1 MSLDLLFTIANGFAL
16 LGWLLLALAPRW
28 RLTHA
33 AVVSGAM
40 SLVLAALYSG
50 LMWHFHGIFEDG
62 GFGSLPEVVKLFSHP
77 AGVLIGWVH
86 YLAFDLFIGGWEL
99 RDAQRR
105 GVPHLLLLPC
115 LGLTLMFGPV
125 GLLAYFVVRRV
136 LGREPLGG

>member
-16 LGWLLLALAPRW
+16 VGWLLLALAPRW
-28 RLTHA
+28 RFTHA

-40 SLVLAALYSG
+40 SLVLAALYTG
-50 LMWHFHGIFEDG
+50 LLWRFYGTSEG
-62 GFGSLPEVVKLFSHP
+62 GFGSLPEVVELFRDP
-77 AGVLIGWVH
+77 ALVLTGWVH
-86 YLAFDLFIGGWEL
+86 YLAFDLFIGGWAL

-105 GVPHLLLLPC
+105 GVPHLLLVPC

>member
-16 LGWLLLALAPRW
+16 LGWLLLAFAPRW
-28 RLTHA
+28 HFTHA

-40 SLVLAALYSG
+40 SLVLAALYTG
-50 LMWHFHGIFEDG
+50 LLWHFHGAVEG
-62 GFGSLPEVVKLFSHP
+62 GFGSLPEVVELFRSP
-77 AGVLIGWVH
+77 AMVLTGWVH
-86 YLAFDLFIGGWEL
+86 YLAFDLFIGGWAL
-99 RDAQRR
+99 RDAQHR

-136 LGREPLGG
+136 LGRAPIGG

>member
-50 LMWHFHGIFEDG
+50 LLWHFYGTVEG
-62 GFGSLPEVVKLFSHP
+62 GFGSLPEVVELFRHP
-77 AGVLIGWVH
+77 AMVLIGWVH
-86 YLAFDLFIGGWEL
+86 YLAFDLFIGGWAL

-136 LGREPLGG
+136 LGREPLGD

>member
-16 LGWLLLALAPRW
+16 VGWLLLALAPRS

-40 SLVLAALYSG
+40 SLLLAVLYTG
-50 LMWHFHGIFEDG
+50 LLWRFYGTVDG
-62 GFGSLPEVVKLFSHP
+62 GFGSLPEVVELFRDP
-77 AGVLIGWVH
+77 AMVLTGWVH
-86 YLAFDLFIGGWEL
+86 YLAFDLFIGGWQL
-99 RDAQRR
+99 RDSQRR

-125 GLLAYFVVRRV
+125 GLLAYHVVRRV
-136 LGREPLGG
+136 LGRAPIGD

>member
-16 LGWLLLALAPRW
+16 LGWLLLAFVPRW

-50 LMWHFHGIFEDG
+50 LLWHFYGTSEG
-62 GFGSLPEVVKLFSHP
+62 GFGSLPEVVELFRAP
-77 AGVLIGWVH
+77 AMVLTGWVH
-86 YLAFDLFIGGWEL
+86 YLAFDLFVGGWEL

-136 LGREPLGG
+136 LGRAPIAG